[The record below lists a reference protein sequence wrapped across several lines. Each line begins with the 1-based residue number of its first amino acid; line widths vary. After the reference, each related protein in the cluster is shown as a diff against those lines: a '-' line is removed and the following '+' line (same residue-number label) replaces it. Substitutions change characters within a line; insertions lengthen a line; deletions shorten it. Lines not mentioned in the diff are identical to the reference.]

1 MAKWTSNRNFRP
13 SRNVRSG
20 TWERAWEIPRAR
32 SFSSLRADT
41 DDHLAMPRVIVERTF
56 EAPLTQQELKA
67 TEARMAPC
75 LDLYNVRWIRSY
87 WSADRCRMVCEYDAA
102 DVASVR
108 NVQREAE
115 AKFDKAWAADVLSN
129 ETSSS

>member
-1 MAKWTSNRNFRP
+1 
-13 SRNVRSG
+13 
-20 TWERAWEIPRAR
+20 
-32 SFSSLRADT
+32 
-41 DDHLAMPRVIVERTF
+41 MPHVIVERTF
-56 EAPLTQQELKA
+56 ETPLTQQELEA

-75 LDLYNVRWIRSY
+75 LDLYNVRWVRSY
-87 WSADRCRMVCEYDAA
+87 WSADRRRMVCEYDAA

-129 ETSSS
+129 ETSSI